1 MEREL
6 SVNKISEKE
15 AESAA
20 AAALEARHKAEAE
33 QRSGWLSA
41 LAEAHAKVAALTQD
55 LVKADQHRRE
65 QALVAPID
73 GVVQQLTV
81 HTVGGVVR
89 PADTLLVLVPTDSPL
104 EVEAAIASADIG
116 FVHAGQEAKVK
127 VDSFPFTRY
136 GLINGR
142 LLTVSPD
149 SMQIDAGVEAGIA
162 PAQRG
167 RDSVF
172 SARVRLDRTSLTF
185 GDQVL
190 RLRPGM
196 AVTVEID
203 TGVRRIVEYL
213 LSPVLRHAQESMKE
227 R

>member
-1 MEREL
+1 
-6 SVNKISEKE
+6 
-15 AESAA
+15 
-20 AAALEARHKAEAE
+20 
-33 QRSGWLSA
+33 
-41 LAEAHAKVAALTQD
+41 
-55 LVKADQHRRE
+55 
-65 QALVAPID
+65 
-73 GVVQQLTV
+73 
-81 HTVGGVVR
+81 
-89 PADTLLVLVPTDSPL
+89 
-104 EVEAAIASADIG
+104 
-116 FVHAGQEAKVK
+116 
-127 VDSFPFTRY
+127 
-136 GLINGR
+136 
-142 LLTVSPD
+142 
-149 SMQIDAGVEAGIA
+149 MQIDAGVEAGIE